1 MPELSW
7 TGDFIGNKKKRLYIS
22 RKRLNKECVELLLN
36 ENDDSLLMETDK
48 TKELSVTFPS
58 VFNCEEDF
66 IFLCPWKPRLYLYI
80 HE

>member
-7 TGDFIGNKKKRLYIS
+7 TGDFIGNKEKRLYIS
-22 RKRLNKECVELLLN
+22 RKRLNKERVELLLN
-36 ENDDSLLMETDK
+36 ENDDSLLRQTR
-48 TKELSVTFPS
+48 LSNSVSPFPQS
-58 VFNCEEDF
+58 STAEKDF